1 MLEFIT
7 YYIVIGFVL
16 NLALALFYFYRGT
29 DEGYMVLPHP
39 TIFFLTIFSW
49 PKTLWDIITGFT
61 RKDGSNDN

>member
-1 MLEFIT
+1 MVDFIL
-7 YYIVIGFVL
+7 YYVGIGFVF

-49 PKTLWDIITGFT
+49 PKTLWDII
-61 RKDGSNDN
+61 SNLTSKEK